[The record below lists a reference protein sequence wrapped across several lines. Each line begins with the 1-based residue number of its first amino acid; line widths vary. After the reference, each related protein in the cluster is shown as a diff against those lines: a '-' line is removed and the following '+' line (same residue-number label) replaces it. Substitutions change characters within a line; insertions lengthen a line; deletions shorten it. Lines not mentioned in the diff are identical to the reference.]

1 MTRRQLR
8 LAYLTTEYP
17 KTSHTF
23 IRREIEGLERRGHQ
37 VLRLSVRQAPDPVV
51 DPADKREAGLTTYC
65 LKQPPS
71 VLAWTGVR
79 AALLEPRRLGAAA
92 RAVVAM
98 NQRSDRGIVRHAA
111 YLAEACFIRD
121 ELRKNSIEHLH
132 VHFGTNAAAVARLVR
147 RLGGPPYSMTLHG
160 PDEFDAPVGFSL
172 GEKVAEAAFAVTI
185 SDFGSAQLRRWI
197 AQEHWHKVHVVRCT
211 VPDSFHEQGRAP
223 SSAKNLVC
231 VGRLAPQ
238 KGQLLL
244 LEAVAA
250 VAASG
255 EPVKLVLVGDGEMR
269 AAVERRISELDLAGR
284 VSITGWADERQ
295 VIRHILES
303 RAMVLPSFAEGLP
316 VVIMEA
322 MALRRPVVST
332 FVGGIPELVVPG
344 KTGWLVPAGNVGALA
359 SALREVLAA
368 PPERLDELGGL
379 GQVRVRE
386 MHGAETELDKLEAL
400 FAAHTV
406 RQAER

>member
-1 MTRRQLR
+1 MTRRRLR

-23 IRREIEGLERRGHQ
+23 IRREIEGLERRGHH
-37 VLRLSVRQAPDPVV
+37 VLRLSVREAPDPVV

-65 LKQPPS
+65 LRQPPS
-71 VLAWTGVR
+71 VFARTGAR
-79 AALLEPRRLGAAA
+79 ALLLEPRGLGAAA
-92 RAVVAM
+92 RAVVSM
-98 NQRSDRGIVRHAA
+98 NRRSERGMVRHAA

-121 ELRKNSIEHLH
+121 VLRQNSIEHLH

-147 RLGGPPYSMTLHG
+147 RLGGPPYSMTIHG
-160 PDEFDAPVGFSL
+160 PDEFDAPLGFSL
-172 GEKVAEAAFAVTI
+172 GEKIAEAAFAVAV

-197 AQEHWHKVHVVRCT
+197 APEHWHKVHVVRCT

-223 SSAKNLVC
+223 SGTRNLVC

-244 LEAVAA
+244 LEAFAA

-255 EPVKLVLVGDGEMR
+255 EPATLVLVGDGEMR
-269 AAVERRISELDLAGR
+269 AVVERRISELDLAGK
-284 VSITGWADERQ
+284 VKIAGWADERQ
-295 VIRHILES
+295 VIRRILES

-332 FVGGIPELVVPG
+332 FVGGIPELVAPG
-344 KTGWLVPAGNVGALA
+344 ETGWLVPAGNVGALA

-368 PPERLDELGGL
+368 PPDRLDELGRS

-386 MHGAETELDKLEAL
+386 RHSAEAELDKLEAL
-400 FAAHTV
+400 FSASTV
-406 RQAER
+406 GFAER